1 MPFKK
6 GDPKSKAYAAS
17 GGKASGQK
25 KRDWND
31 IGAYL
36 LANGSEKFIQE
47 IDQLEG
53 KEYASAFKDI
63 LEYFKPKL
71 ARTESDIT
79 SGGEKLQINPIQY
92 APNNES
98 A

>member
-1 MPFKK
+1 MPFTKET
-6 GDPKSKAYAAS
+6 AAKLGKQ

-25 KRDWND
+25 KRDWNS
-31 IGAYL
+31 IGEYL
-36 LANGSEKFIQE
+36 LTNGSEKFLYE

-53 KEYASAFKDI
+53 KEYAQAFKEI

-79 SGGEKLQINPIQY
+79 SGGEKLQISPVQY
-92 APNNES
+92 APNNNS